1 MQSKNQLK
9 LVLAV
14 TNDKYEFPVYIEDSY
29 LAMSRKTGVPHPT
42 IYRQCKGISHTK
54 GKIKFVEVK
63 I

>member
-1 MQSKNQLK
+1 MQSKKQLK

-42 IYRQCKGISHTK
+42 IYRQCKGISHAK

>member
-14 TNDKYEFPVYIEDSY
+14 TNDRYEFPVYIEDSY